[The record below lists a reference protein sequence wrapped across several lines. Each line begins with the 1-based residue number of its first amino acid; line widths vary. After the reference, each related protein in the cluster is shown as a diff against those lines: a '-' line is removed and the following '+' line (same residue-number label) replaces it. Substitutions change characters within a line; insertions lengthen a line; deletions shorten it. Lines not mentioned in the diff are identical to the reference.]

1 MLMRKLRMKRG
12 WSQAKL
18 SRVADLNQSTV
29 NAIERGRLR
38 AGAGQLRALATA
50 LKWDGDPEA
59 LVENWNGHDCP

>member
-1 MLMRKLRMKRG
+1 MLMKELRERRG

-38 AGAGQLRALATA
+38 AGESQLKALADA
-50 LKWDGDPEA
+50 LGWEGAPGA
-59 LVENWNGHDCP
+59 LVETHGASD